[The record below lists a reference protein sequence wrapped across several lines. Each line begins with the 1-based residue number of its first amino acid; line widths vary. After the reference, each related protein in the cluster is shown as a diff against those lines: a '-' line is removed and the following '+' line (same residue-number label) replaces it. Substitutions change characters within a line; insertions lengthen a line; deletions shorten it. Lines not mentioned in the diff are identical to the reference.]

1 MNAPAKSVAVEA
13 LPLARPNAPDTDYAA
28 LGRLFEALALGVR
41 QVPAETAELAIVI
54 PTLNEAGNI
63 AELVGRIEAVL
74 AGVHY
79 EIVFVDDD
87 SSDATRTV
95 MRDLAARDRRVRVVH
110 RIGRR
115 GLSTA
120 VIEGVLSTSSPFVA
134 VMDADLQHDEAL
146 LAPMLQTLKAEPLDL
161 VVGSRY
167 IDQGDA
173 GGLEGAR
180 AGMSR
185 FATDVARRVLKIDLA
200 DPMSGF
206 FMVRREAFDAAAR
219 RLSGQGYKI
228 LVDLCASS
236 PAPLRAKELP
246 FVFRKRHAGES
257 KLDTLVVWDYGMLL
271 ADKLV
276 GKYVPVRFLAFAA
289 VGALGLI
296 VHMAVLSALFV
307 TGLVAFAAAQT
318 VAVVSA
324 MTFNFFINNLL
335 TYRDRRLKG
344 LRRMALGLLTFCAA
358 CGLGAI
364 ANVGVANF
372 LFQQHWT
379 WWVSGVAGVLVGAC
393 WNYVATALTTWRK

>member
-1 MNAPAKSVAVEA
+1 MNALAKTLAAELQLQA
-13 LPLARPNAPDTDYAA
+13 PLNAPDTDYAA
-28 LGRLFEALALGVR
+28 LGRLFEAMALGAR
-41 QVPAETAELAIVI
+41 QVRPETAELAIVI

-63 AELVGRIEAVL
+63 EALVGKIETALV
-74 AGVHY
+74 GVHF

-87 SSDATRTV
+87 SRDETRSV
-95 MRDLAARDRRVRVVH
+95 MRQLAARDRRVRVVH

-120 VIEGVLSTSSPFVA
+120 VIEGVLATTSPFVA
-134 VMDADLQHDEAL
+134 VMDADLQHDETL
-146 LAPMLQTLKAEPLDL
+146 LAQMLQTLKAEPLDL

-185 FATDVARRVLKIDLA
+185 FATDVARHVLKIELA

-206 FMVRREAFDAAAR
+206 FMMRREAFDAAAR
-219 RLSGQGYKI
+219 KLSGQGYKI

-246 FVFRKRHAGES
+246 YIFRKRHAGES
-257 KLDTLVVWDYGMLL
+257 KLDTLVVWDFGMLL

-289 VGALGLI
+289 VGGLGLI

-307 TGLVAFAAAQT
+307 TGLAVFAVAQT
-318 VAVVSA
+318 VAVAAA
-324 MTFNFFINNLL
+324 MTFNFFVNNLL

-344 LRRMALGLLTFCAA
+344 VRKIALGLLTFCAA

>member
-1 MNAPAKSVAVEA
+1 MNALAKT
-13 LPLARPNAPDTDYAA
+13 LAAELLAQAPPNAPDTDYAA
-28 LGRLFEALALGVR
+28 LGRLFEAMALGAR
-41 QVPAETAELAIVI
+41 QVRPETAELAIVI

-63 AELVGRIEAVL
+63 EALVSKIETAL
-74 AGVHY
+74 GGVHF

-87 SSDATRTV
+87 SRDDTRAV
-95 MRDLAARDRRVRVVH
+95 MRQLAARDRRVRVVH

-120 VIEGVLSTSSPFVA
+120 VIEGVLATTSPFVA
-134 VMDADLQHDEAL
+134 VMDADLQHDETL
-146 LAPMLQTLKAEPLDL
+146 LAQMLQTLKAEPLDL

-185 FATDVARRVLKIDLA
+185 FATDVARHVLKIELA

-206 FMVRREAFDAAAR
+206 FMMRREAFDVAAR
-219 RLSGQGYKI
+219 KLSGQGYKI

-246 FVFRKRHAGES
+246 YIFRKRHAGES
-257 KLDTLVVWDYGMLL
+257 KLDTLVVWDFGMLL

-289 VGALGLI
+289 VGGLGLI

-307 TGLVAFAAAQT
+307 TGLAVFAVAQT
-318 VAVVSA
+318 VAVAAA
-324 MTFNFFINNLL
+324 MTFNFFVNNLL

-344 LRRMALGLLTFCAA
+344 VRKIALGLLTFCAA

>member
-1 MNAPAKSVAVEA
+1 MNAPAKSVAVDA

-28 LGRLFEALALGVR
+28 LGRLFEALALGAR

-63 AELVGRIEAVL
+63 EALVSKIETAL
-74 AGVHY
+74 GGVHF

-87 SSDATRTV
+87 SRDDTRAV
-95 MRDLAARDRRVRVVH
+95 MRQLAARDRRVRVVH

-120 VIEGVLSTSSPFVA
+120 VIEGVLATTSPFVA
-134 VMDADLQHDEAL
+134 VMDADLQHDETL
-146 LAPMLQTLKAEPLDL
+146 LAQMLQTLKAEPLDL

-185 FATDVARRVLKIDLA
+185 FATDVARHVLKIELA

-206 FMVRREAFDAAAR
+206 FMMRREAFDVAAR
-219 RLSGQGYKI
+219 KLSGQGYKI

-246 FVFRKRHAGES
+246 YIFRKRHAGES
-257 KLDTLVVWDYGMLL
+257 KLDTLVVWDFGMLL

-289 VGALGLI
+289 VGGLGLI

-307 TGLVAFAAAQT
+307 TGLAVFAVAQT
-318 VAVVSA
+318 VAVAAA
-324 MTFNFFINNLL
+324 MTFNFFVNNLL

-344 LRRMALGLLTFCAA
+344 VRKIALGLLTFCAA